1 MARRRT
7 ASRSPGHA
15 AAVAGHAWSSGR
27 RPGGTCLGGGGTPAG
42 GGMSTTLPI
51 CVTSLTFTRAS
62 RATRT
67 VRASCPD
74 STRSWPRR
82 ARRSVHLDQ
91 RARAPCGPR
100 SPTAEH
106 DRQYV
111 LQAKFHDRGDF
122 SGIIPEKS
130 PRSWSVGFRVCCTL
144 ISAFLHRAGRS
155 CLPALAYTWPLAGPL
170 TSTGWMVTLPEAFRP
185 PKRLNLS
192 GRMRSCLTS
201 VRITNGRLVTRPR
214 PRISRCHV
222 SPTGRLICPQTR
234 PSSVFAMSG
243 PDRLRSRAR

>member
-1 MARRRT
+1 MSWQVDSITCLNSVPMARGLTSSPRLSCRPRLLGHEHGQQTPAASSRRLFAMARRRT

-51 CVTSLTFTRAS
+51 CVTSLTFTPAS

-155 CLPALAYTWPLAGPL
+155 CLRALAYTWPLAGPL
-170 TSTGWMVTLPEAFRP
+170 
-185 PKRLNLS
+185 
-192 GRMRSCLTS
+192 
-201 VRITNGRLVTRPR
+201 
-214 PRISRCHV
+214 
-222 SPTGRLICPQTR
+222 
-234 PSSVFAMSG
+234 
-243 PDRLRSRAR
+243 